1 MNWRPAIRRATS
13 LDRWTVGRS
22 MPRTIAIAAAGLCR
36 RYGRRWALKNVGFEV
51 PEGALVM
58 VTGRNGSGKSTL
70 LRILAAAIRADQGKV
85 RILGYDARGDRERV
99 RERTALLGHRTHL
112 YEPLTA
118 LENLAVFARFLG
130 QDPGREALRGRLEE
144 VGLADRGDD
153 PVQTF
158 SAGMRQRL
166 ALARVLQQDAPV
178 VLLDEPYG
186 HLDPPGFLLVDRLLQ
201 RLRGHG
207 ATVLV
212 ATHLLPRGRALCDRA
227 LVLEAGRLVFAGATA
242 EMPEPV
248 DADGA
253 GLAKGA

>member
-1 MNWRPAIRRATS
+1 
-13 LDRWTVGRS
+13 
-22 MPRTIAIAAAGLCR
+22 MPRMIAVTAAGLCR
-36 RYGRRWALKNVGFEV
+36 RYGRRWALTDVSFDV

-70 LRILAAAIRADQGKV
+70 LRVLATAIRADRGAI
-85 RILGYDARGDRERV
+85 RILGLDAYRDRDRV
-99 RERTALLGHRTHL
+99 REKIALLGHRTHL

-118 LENLAVFARFLG
+118 IENLALSARFLG
-130 QDPGREALRGRLEE
+130 MDPGRKALLARLDE

-166 ALARVLQQDAPV
+166 ALARVLQQQAQV

-186 HLDPPGFLLVDRLLQ
+186 HLDPPGFLFVDRVLQ
-201 RLRGHG
+201 RLR
-207 ATVLV
+207 AQNTTVLM
-212 ATHLLPRGRALCDRA
+212 ATHLLNRGRALCDRG
-227 LVLEAGRLVFAGATA
+227 LVLEGGRLAFAGPAA

-248 DADGA
+248 GADGA
-253 GLAKGA
+253 GSAEGA